1 MFSVHTT
8 LETFEKGVFTLR
20 TYQMFSVHTTLETF
34 EKGVFTLRTYQMFS
48 VHTTLET
55 FEKRSFHSKDVSNVF
70 CPHYAG
76 DI

>member
-1 MFSVHTT
+1 
-8 LETFEKGVFTLR
+8 
-20 TYQMFSVHTTLETF
+20 MFSVHTTLETF

-70 CPHYAG
+70 RPHYAG